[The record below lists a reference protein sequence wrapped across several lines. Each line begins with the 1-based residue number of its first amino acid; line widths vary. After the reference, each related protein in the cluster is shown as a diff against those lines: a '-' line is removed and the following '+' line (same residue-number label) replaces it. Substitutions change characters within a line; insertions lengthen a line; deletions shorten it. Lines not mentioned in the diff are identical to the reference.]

1 MRKIAIWLFGTI
13 VLVSAL
19 FWYPTSRNQPVG
31 LAAGAGLEPVPGGAV
46 ATTPVATPPETAAP
60 GTTPD
65 ATPTPTQETPAATPA
80 APETPATPDATPA
93 AGPTGTYTGQ
103 LVNMRYGNVQVEI
116 TVVDGEITNV
126 TTVTG
131 PSGGGR
137 TAQINSR
144 ALPQLEA
151 NAVSAQRGQLQFV
164 SGATFTGNAFAT
176 SLQDAINQAFG

>member
-1 MRKIAIWLFGTI
+1 MRRVALWLLGTL

-31 LAAGAGLEPVPGGAV
+31 LAAQPGLEPAPGGAV
-46 ATTPVATPPETAAP
+46 ATTTPTPPAATPAP
-60 GTTPD
+60 TPD
-65 ATPTPTQETPAATPA
+65 ATPTPADTTPGASPAETTPTPA
-80 APETPATPDATPA
+80 ETTPA
-93 AGPTGTYTGQ
+93 AGPSGTYTGQ

-126 TTVTG
+126 TTVAG
-131 PSGGGR
+131 PTGGGR

-151 NAVSAQRGQLQFV
+151 NAVAAQQGQLQFV
-164 SGATFTGNAFAT
+164 SGATFTSTAFAS